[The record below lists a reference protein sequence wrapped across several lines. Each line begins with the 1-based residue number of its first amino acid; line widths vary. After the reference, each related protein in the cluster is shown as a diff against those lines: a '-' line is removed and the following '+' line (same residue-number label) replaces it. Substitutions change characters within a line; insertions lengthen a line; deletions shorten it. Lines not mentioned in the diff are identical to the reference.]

1 MREQTEKRGAI
12 SDFETK
18 EPKFVLDERGV
29 PVDILI
35 RDRGWSEMMIEEAMI
50 AANVAVAH
58 ELHSKSLPGM
68 FRIHEDPDPEKLQT
82 LVNMASILHVPC
94 DLDVENCQPKDVA
107 RFLASIEGEEEKEIL
122 STITVRSMQKARYSE
137 KNVGHYGLALDEY
150 CHFTSPIRRYPDL
163 LIHRMHPPSCHS

>member
-1 MREQTEKRGAI
+1 
-12 SDFETK
+12 
-18 EPKFVLDERGV
+18 
-29 PVDILI
+29 
-35 RDRGWSEMMIEEAMI
+35 MMIEEAMI

-137 KNVGHYGLALDEY
+137 R
-150 CHFTSPIRRYPDL
+150 TSATMVWRSMNTATSHRQSAVIRT
-163 LIHRMHPPSCHS
+163 C